1 MTVMEMSTQSVF
13 QKTGKGADELK
24 TRRHGLSPRLRQL
37 LILVDGKRDLGEL
50 ARMLPGPDLVD
61 QLGQLER
68 GGFVMRPLD
77 AASGAPEDE
86 PAPAAAVASDRA
98 APAAENLRALRAR
111 VARALIDTIGPHGDD
126 LAMRI
131 ERTRT
136 VDELQALLPAVL
148 SVVEACGGRTGVDA
162 FLQRGGAM

>member
-1 MTVMEMSTQSVF
+1 MEMSTQSVF
-13 QKTGKGADELK
+13 EKTGKGADELK

-68 GGFVMRPLD
+68 GGFVARPLE
-77 AASGAPEDE
+77 AFASRPEQE
-86 PAPAAAVASDRA
+86 PAPTAEVANERA
-98 APAAENLRALRAR
+98 APAVEDLRALRAR
-111 VARALIDTIGPHGDD
+111 VARALIDTIGPNGDE

-131 ERTRT
+131 ERTRS